1 MIIYNNAGNKVLE
14 IEVDDNSYRNRAV
27 MGDHSLTLYYSL
39 PEHVEIPVGSYC
51 EFQGET
57 FTLKRP
63 ENFKMKHKRLF
74 EYTVLFDPPEANAKV
89 WKFRNPVDGRLKF
102 SLTAKPHEHL
112 QMFVDNM
119 NRRDKGW
126 TVGECIDGVET
137 LIAYDH
143 DFCIDALTRMASTF
157 KTEYEFTGKRVSLR
171 KIEYNKSNPLP
182 LSYGCGNGFKP
193 GVGRSNTGD
202 NPPTE
207 ILFVQGG
214 TDNIDPSKY
223 GSSELLLPKNQ
234 TLAYDGE
241 HFEDEDGFI
250 AKNAR
255 RYVVDEAG
263 LSIRRDDKQLSSLA
277 EDSLDCSEIYPKRVG
292 TVNTVV
298 VVDEKNNFYDI
309 VDTSI
314 PSSLNY
320 EECLIEGETMTVV
333 FQTGMLAGREFEVK
347 YYHNAVKG
355 KAARRF
361 EIVPAD
367 IDGQTMPNTTFAPKS
382 GDKYSVFKCM
392 LPTAYIC
399 DNATKTGASWDMFRA
414 AVKCLFDNEDL
425 KFTFTGE
432 LDGIWSKKDWVN
444 IGGRIKLGGYI
455 RFSDEQFQKD
465 GVLVRIT
472 GIKDYI
478 NKPHSPVIELSNT
491 TVSGSVSSTLND
503 LKSEEVIVDDLHRDA
518 IQFTK
523 RRFRDAKETISML
536 EEALLDNFTNSIN
549 PIAVQTMSMLV
560 GDESLQFRFVN
571 SKTTPVPVTHRIVY
585 DNETKQLTA
594 TAGIIQHMT
603 LGINTVSASHK
614 VSEYK
619 FWDMTAYTSAVLD
632 DGKKK
637 YYLYAKVSK
646 TAQTGVFTLS
656 ENAIKLEGVSG
667 FYHLLVGVLN
677 SEYNEERS
685 FVTLY
690 GFTEIL
696 PGRITTDKIVSTD
709 GNTYFDLLKGI
720 ISGQIKFKSGSSG
733 LYELDEWEAV
743 NGLITQAQNT
753 ANAAVESAKN
763 ANTAVGNLNDYVDGA
778 FADGIITEAE
788 AKAIEKYINTVNNT
802 KAAVEAAYNKLYT
815 NAYLTGTAKTGL
827 LNAKVTLMGSIEN
840 LISAINSAIADGKT
854 TVTEKNNVDSKYAT
868 FNSAYAD
875 FNTAVEAAN
884 KAIQD
889 TLKGYSDSVLNTAN
903 AAVESAKNAIAQDL
917 GYANFADLA
926 EKAAANETIIV
937 GGKINTTLINAELIV
952 TAALLAKL
960 VKVTELIAENLT
972 VTGNSKIAG
981 FSVSGN
987 GLTNTPF
994 NNDAYVIFRNDAHK
1008 CFAGIGGKVLPTSS
1022 GLRAVARFE
1031 NEDTSDWW
1039 GLGRNVAML
1048 LSAKNGTYNHAFL
1061 GDGNG
1066 TLNGWIE
1073 GYKYSKFTLSSANT
1087 IYNGYSNIKDNNR
1100 WVIYSSVDNSG
1111 ITLPKLS
1118 EVRDALGIGTST
1130 KFCVEF
1136 TVISDLDSKDFD
1148 IYGRNSKKSSDG
1160 TYPWNTS
1167 EYPNLVH
1174 WDNDH
1179 WDSVAMGAGDSLT
1192 VLLIYDSSKG
1202 GSKGGYP
1209 LTYTARII
1217 NRQN

>member
-1 MIIYNNAGNKVLE
+1 M
-14 IEVDDNSYRNRAV
+14 
-27 MGDHSLTLYYSL
+27 
-39 PEHVEIPVGSYC
+39 
-51 EFQGET
+51 
-57 FTLKRP
+57 
-63 ENFKMKHKRLF
+63 
-74 EYTVLFDPPEANAKV
+74 
-89 WKFRNPVDGRLKF
+89 
-102 SLTAKPHEHL
+102 
-112 QMFVDNM
+112 
-119 NRRDKGW
+119 
-126 TVGECIDGVET
+126 
-137 LIAYDH
+137 
-143 DFCIDALTRMASTF
+143 
-157 KTEYEFTGKRVSLR
+157 
-171 KIEYNKSNPLP
+171 
-182 LSYGCGNGFKP
+182 
-193 GVGRSNTGD
+193 
-202 NPPTE
+202 
-207 ILFVQGG
+207 FVQGG

-594 TAGIIQHMT
+594 AAGIIQHMT

-1008 CFAGIGGKVLPTSS
+1008 CFAGIGGNVLPTSS

-1087 IYNGYSNIKDNNR
+1087 IYNGYSNLKDNNR